1 MQKGKKIRQKYD
13 FAVIHYMWGLNG
25 GTYDAIEYAYTLSQ
39 LGSTKL
45 VIFIK
50 NPNAVN
56 TNTINEAINKKYILD
71 SIPFDI
77 EYKKSIIS
85 IDLNDYKSI
94 LFIDSS
100 CIEQIPL
107 YKAKKY
113 FIYAD
118 YIPDSFRILKR
129 VCKLNNVIIMN
140 EMPFYPS
147 PVNYMFKH
155 AFNIFKHYDYLENN
169 TLYSIKWVNNR
180 PQRINR
186 FIHHTEFMNNKD
198 NKIIK
203 FDWPLNDF
211 NQKFNRYVYYNKN
224 YFDPRPRIFHE
235 CAHYGR
241 NIDNIIRIVEKEN
254 FDGAY
259 IKISKLKDGDITER
273 ILTINDDL
281 IQMMAN
287 A

>member
-1 MQKGKKIRQKYD
+1 MQKGKKIKQKYD

-50 NPNAVN
+50 DPNYVN
-56 TNTINEAINKKYILD
+56 SQTISNAISKKYILD
-71 SIPFDI
+71 VKQLPFDI
-77 EYKKSIIS
+77 EYKTSMVL
-85 IDLNDYKSI
+85 DFNDYKSI
-94 LFIDSS
+94 LFIDSL

-118 YIPDSFRILKR
+118 YIPCSFHLLRR
-129 VCKLNNVIIMN
+129 MRKLSNVVIMN
-140 EMPFYPS
+140 EMPFYPA
-147 PVNYMFKH
+147 PINYTFKH
-155 AFNIFKHYDYLENN
+155 AFNIFKKYEVLDEN
-169 TLYSIKWVNNR
+169 TLYSIKWVNNK
-180 PQRINR
+180 PYRIM
-186 FIHHTEFMNNKD
+186 HHTEFINNR
-198 NKIIK
+198 NNQIIK

-235 CAHYGR
+235 CAHYG
-241 NIDNIIRIVEKEN
+241 ITVDNIIRVVEKEN

-259 IKISKLKDGDITER
+259 VKISKLKDGDITER